1 MKTGLLLPFLYRSV
15 FLQPMHP
22 LYGYI
27 TCVLIQ
33 LVFSHSYSDS
43 RGSSL
48 ILNIRKLFL
57 LDLSSR
63 STNFLQISN
72 AHVGPVVCITPT
84 SSFVELSSF
93 SRLCTFS
100 FMFGKLWSISFW
112 MKLRLSSFW
121 VKLNSSASVFTEVR
135 LSHSWSSLKLDVL
148 ISGLIPIFRV
158 L

>member
-63 STNFLQISN
+63 STNFLQI
-72 AHVGPVVCITPT
+72 CITPT

-100 FMFGKLWSISFW
+100 FMFGNLWSISFKV
-112 MKLRLSSFW
+112 KLRLS
-121 VKLNSSASVFTEVR
+121 LSSSMSVFTEVR
-135 LSHSWSSLKLDVL
+135 LSHSWSRLCFSNPWCPDIRSNTDFSFFL
-148 ISGLIPIFRV
+148 
-158 L
+158 

>member
-48 ILNIRKLFL
+48 ILNTRKLFL

-100 FMFGKLWSISFW
+100 FMFGNLWSISFKV
-112 MKLRLSSFW
+112 KLRLS
-121 VKLNSSASVFTEVR
+121 LSSSMPVFTEVR
-135 LSHSWSSLKLDVL
+135 LSHSWSRLCFSNPWCPDIRSNTDFSFFL
-148 ISGLIPIFRV
+148 
-158 L
+158 